1 MKKDEKII
9 TVRIPHRKIHFKY
22 RVLMYKGTKRAILL
36 ISSLIQ

>member
-22 RVLMYKGTKRAILL
+22 NNEKILL
-36 ISSLIQ
+36 FAYLILKLIKIN